1 MMLEQLLAPLLTY
14 GLVVLLPILLLSAI
28 GVPLPGTLL
37 LVAAGALA
45 GSGQIAL
52 PFLLLGAFVATL
64 AGNCVG
70 YWLGWRGGQPAL
82 RQWGGRFHLD
92 EERVARTRVTFSRYG
107 LLTILFTRF
116 PLSPLS
122 AIVNILAGIAHYP
135 LRTFLLVNV
144 GGVAVWV
151 GVYAGIGYVWG
162 ANWKSVAN
170 NVDIAAQI
178 LTILAVLAF
187 GAFVLVQR
195 YRYNR
200 RRTEEQTPPHR
211 SKRDG

>member
-135 LRTFLLVNV
+135 QQT
-144 GGVAVWV
+144 
-151 GVYAGIGYVWG
+151 
-162 ANWKSVAN
+162 
-170 NVDIAAQI
+170 Q
-178 LTILAVLAF
+178 
-187 GAFVLVQR
+187 
-195 YRYNR
+195 R
-200 RRTEEQTPPHR
+200 RRSHR
-211 SKRDG
+211 RKSTKAHHPGKRER